1 MVKVVE
7 KVGLMRLVRVR
18 VFSPRVRN
26 NLPVGALSVHHRR
39 HTVSLPLVLSN
50 FKDSGR
56 GKQYA
61 WAGAVAALA
70 AAMLR
75 EDERPTCAQD
85 EELQGKADMF
95 GGILI
100 DVKTLPA
107 SPHTF
112 DKQLGMA
119 LDQWRA
125 AGKKGIWLKLRPEH
139 AALLATAYR

>member
-1 MVKVVE
+1 MVKLE
-7 KVGLMRLVRVR
+7 RVGLMRLVRVR

-26 NLPVGALSVHHRR
+26 NLPVGVLSVHHRR
-39 HTVSLPLVLSN
+39 HAISPPLVLSF
-50 FKDSGR
+50 FKDGR

-70 AAMLR
+70 AALLR
-75 EDERPTCAQD
+75 EDERPICAQD

-107 SPHTF
+107 SAHAF
-112 DKQLGMA
+112 DKQLARA